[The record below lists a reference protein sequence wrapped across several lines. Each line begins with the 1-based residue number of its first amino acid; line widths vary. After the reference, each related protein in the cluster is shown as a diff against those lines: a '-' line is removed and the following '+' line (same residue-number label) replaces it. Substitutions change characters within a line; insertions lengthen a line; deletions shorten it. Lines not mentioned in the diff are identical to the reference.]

1 MISVARARLTNT
13 EFDFVRQLEWEEMS
27 PAQLKSARE
36 TWASGSVYQDEVNP
50 RVWWVRSYSARN
62 SGEVRDGSG
71 KKFHH
76 VVLKSDHGYPRFTC
90 TCKHGQ
96 NSRWASCWHAK
107 TVARIYR
114 IMVDQRKRQ
123 EKENM
128 LNEYRSKSRD

>member
-1 MISVARARLTNT
+1 MARARLTNT

-27 PAQLKSARE
+27 PAQLKAARE
-36 TWASGSVYQDEVNP
+36 TWASGTVRQDEVNP
-50 RVWWVRSYSARN
+50 RVWWVRSYSARG
-62 SGEVRDGSG
+62 SGEVKGPGG

-114 IMVDQRKRQ
+114 IMVDQRKQ
-123 EKENM
+123 KEKED
-128 LNEYRSKSRD
+128 LIREYSGKCSD

>member
-1 MISVARARLTNT
+1 MAKARLTAT

-36 TWASGSVYQDEVNP
+36 TWRTGAVYQDEVNP

-62 SGEVRDGSG
+62 AGEARGRGG
-71 KKFHH
+71 KPFYY
-76 VVLKSDHGYPRFTC
+76 VVLQADHGYPRFTC

-96 NSRWASCWHAK
+96 NSLWSSCWHAK

-114 IMVDQRKRQ
+114 IMVDQVKQQ
-123 EKENM
+123 EKED
-128 LNEYRSKSRD
+128 LRHEYRSKGSD

>member
-1 MISVARARLTNT
+1 MARARLTNT
-13 EFDFVRQLEWEEMS
+13 EFDFVRQLEWEEMT
-27 PAQLKSARE
+27 PAQLKAARK
-36 TWASGSVYQDEVNP
+36 TWASGTVRQDEVNP

-62 SGEVRDGSG
+62 SGETRGPGG

-114 IMVDQRKRQ
+114 ILVDQRKQ
-123 EKENM
+123 KEKED
-128 LNEYRSKSRD
+128 LIREYSGKRSD

>member
-1 MISVARARLTNT
+1 MARARLTAT
-13 EFDFVRQLEWEEMS
+13 EFDFVRQLEWENMS
-27 PAQLKSARE
+27 PSQLMAARE
-36 TWASGSVYQDEVNP
+36 TWATGSVYQDEVNS
-50 RVWWVRSYSARN
+50 RVWWVRSYSARG
-62 SGEVRDGSG
+62 SGEVRNRDG

-114 IMVDQRKRQ
+114 VMVDQMKRQ
-123 EKENM
+123 ERED
-128 LNEYRSKSRD
+128 LLHEYRSKRRD

>member
-1 MISVARARLTNT
+1 MARARLTAT
-13 EFDFVRQLEWEEMS
+13 EFDFVRQLEWEDMT

-36 TWASGSVYQDEVNP
+36 TWRTGAVYQDEVNP

-62 SGEVRDGSG
+62 SGEVRDKAR

-107 TVARIYR
+107 IVARIYR
-114 IMVDQRKRQ
+114 IIVDQRKRQ
-123 EKENM
+123 EKEDM
-128 LNEYRSKSRD
+128 LNEYRSKRSD

>member
-1 MISVARARLTNT
+1 MARARLTQT
-13 EFDFVRQLEWEEMS
+13 EFDFVRQLEWEKMTS
-27 PAQLKSARE
+27 AQLKAAHE
-36 TWASGSVYQDEVNP
+36 TWRTGAVYQDKVNP
-50 RVWWVRSYSARN
+50 RVWWVRSYSAQN

-96 NSRWASCWHAK
+96 HSRWASCWHAK

-114 IMVDQRKRQ
+114 IMVDQMKQQ
-123 EKENM
+123 EKED
-128 LNEYRSKSRD
+128 LRHEYRSK